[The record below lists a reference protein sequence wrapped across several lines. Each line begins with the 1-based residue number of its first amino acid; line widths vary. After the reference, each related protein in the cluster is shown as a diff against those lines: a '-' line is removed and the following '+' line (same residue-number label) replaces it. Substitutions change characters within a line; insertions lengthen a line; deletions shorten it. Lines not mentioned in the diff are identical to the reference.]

1 MKYKGL
7 DWADIF
13 PAGSV
18 AVAVTKYVPSGI
30 NSASELCSSSKVPS
44 SRGVTD
50 SVKIVPES

>member
-18 AVAVTKYVPSGI
+18 AIDVTKYVPSGI
-30 NSASELCSSSKVPS
+30 KSLLESCSSSKIPS
-44 SRGVTD
+44 ERGVTD